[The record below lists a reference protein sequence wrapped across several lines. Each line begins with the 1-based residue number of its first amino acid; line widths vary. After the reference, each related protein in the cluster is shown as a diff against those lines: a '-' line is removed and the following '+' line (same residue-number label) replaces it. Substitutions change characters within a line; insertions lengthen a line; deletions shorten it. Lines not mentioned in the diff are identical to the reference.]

1 MNVLFYGPS
10 NATRGPL
17 AEAIGRQ
24 LDPHGG
30 WFSAG
35 VTPSRIH
42 PQVRPILLE
51 EGIRP
56 EGLVSKGI
64 SAIPLEDVE
73 LCIDLALD
81 MPGLPP
87 HIRRIAWLL
96 PDPSS
101 APVKEQAEA
110 FRAARDE
117 LRRRLRGLLA

>member
-1 MNVLFYGPS
+1 VRVLFYGSS

-24 LDPHGG
+24 LDPHGS
-30 WFSAG
+30 WYSAG
-35 VTPSRIH
+35 LTPTRVH
-42 PQVRPILLE
+42 PMVKTVLSE

-64 SAIPLEDVE
+64 SAVPLEDVE
-73 LCIDLALD
+73 LCIDLAADL
-81 MPGLPP
+81 PRLPP
-87 HIRRIAWLL
+87 HIRRLRWLL

-101 APVKEQAEA
+101 APAREQAEA

-117 LRRRLRGLLA
+117 LRRRIRGLLA